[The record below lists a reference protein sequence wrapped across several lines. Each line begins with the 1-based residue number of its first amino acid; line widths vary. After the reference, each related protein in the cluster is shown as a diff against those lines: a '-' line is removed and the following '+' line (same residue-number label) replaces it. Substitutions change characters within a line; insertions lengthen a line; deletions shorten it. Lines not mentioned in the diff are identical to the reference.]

1 MDSTTRLVVHRIRR
15 ICLSLPDATE
25 TISPGE
31 NAYRVAKKTFCLVKL
46 DGNELFLV
54 FKVGRPQQR
63 LYLSDPRFCRAA
75 YRARYGWV
83 SLLLSAAAK
92 INWPEVRELVEG
104 SYREM
109 APKRARRSD
118 ALP

>member
-1 MDSTTRLVVHRIRR
+1 MDSTTRLVVHRLRR

-25 TISPGE
+25 AISPGQT
-31 NAYRVAKKTFCLVKL
+31 AYRVAKKTFCVLKL
-46 DGNELFLV
+46 DGADIFLV

-83 SLLLSAAAK
+83 SLLLSTAVK

-104 SYREM
+104 SYREL
-109 APKRARRSD
+109 APKRKLRS
-118 ALP
+118 